1 MFSLS
6 ENDEWTQA
14 INVKEGQVL
23 EICLAKWWNNLGS
36 VKISYTVTFYG
47 LKPSC
52 NEIVLHA
59 SDCIHRLDIRS
70 SLHSEEITPEAKL
83 KTMIQSYRYVLY
95 FFQKRNL
102 YFCNLKV

>member
-6 ENDEWTQA
+6 ENDEWTQD

-23 EICLAKWWNNLGS
+23 ELCLAKWWNNLGS

-83 KTMIQSYRYVLY
+83 KTMIQKFPHQV
-95 FFQKRNL
+95 
-102 YFCNLKV
+102 CLKFIIRLVFLLD